1 MRVSG
6 TEPGVMT
13 GSEYFFHEI
22 SETTLLLHYYLA
34 MCGHYYC
41 ETGYRVRG
49 EQVDRILC
57 MYVEQGEMSVD
68 YQGNHYTAPSGS
80 VILIDRNEPHH
91 YYVEHYAEFYWMH
104 IGGGNTSTLCGYLL
118 QNCGAVFQ
126 VGGCGRIG
134 AIMRAILSQFKC
146 NKTPVASELSYE
158 IHEVLCRLMPDAAEP
173 QNEGNNA
180 VQRAVSF
187 IRSNLTSR
195 SLNLSAIA
203 ESVGLSTSY
212 LIRLFQRELACTPHE
227 YVIQLRM
234 EHAKYLLKTTS
245 MPVKKIAEESGYG
258 SSSSFVSAFTEKVGI
273 SPQQYRELPLG

>member
-68 YQGNHYTAPSGS
+68 YQGKHYTAPSGS

-258 SSSSFVSAFTEKVGI
+258 NSSSFVSAFTEKVGI

>member
-212 LIRLFQRELACTPHE
+212 LIRLFQRELSCTPHE

-258 SSSSFVSAFTEKVGI
+258 SPSSFVSAFTEKVGI

>member
-49 EQVDRILC
+49 GQVDRILC

-68 YQGNHYTAPSGS
+68 YQGKHYTAPSGS

>member
-1 MRVSG
+1 MRISG

-22 SETTLLLHYYLA
+22 SETTLLLHYYIA

-41 ETGYRVRG
+41 EAGYRVRG
-49 EQVDRILC
+49 QQVDRIVA
-57 MYVEQGEMSVD
+57 MYVEQGELCVD
-68 YQGNHYTAPSGS
+68 YQGKHYVAPSGS

-91 YYVEHYAEFYWMH
+91 YYTERYAEFYWMH
-104 IGGGNTSTLCGYLL
+104 IGGCNSSELCSYLT
-118 QNCGAVFQ
+118 QHCGAVFQ
-126 VGGCGRIG
+126 VSGGARIG

-146 NKTPVASELSYE
+146 NKTPVASELSYQ
-158 IHEVLCRLMPDAAEP
+158 IHEILCRLMPDAAEP

-180 VQRAVSF
+180 VQRAVIF

-195 SLNLSAIA
+195 SLTLSAIA
-203 ESVGLSTSY
+203 GSVGLSTSY
-212 LIRLFQRELACTPHE
+212 LIRLFQRELGCTPHE

-234 EHAKYLLKTTS
+234 EHAKYMLKTSS
-245 MPVKKIAEESGYG
+245 MPVKKIAEDSGYG

>member
-1 MRVSG
+1 MRVRG

-22 SETTLLLHYYLA
+22 SETTLLLHYYPA

-57 MYVEQGEMSVD
+57 MYVEQGELSVD
-68 YQGNHYTAPSGS
+68 YRGKHYTAPSGS
-80 VILIDRNEPHH
+80 VILIDRNESHH
-91 YYVEHYAEFYWMH
+91 YYVEHYAEFYWIH
-104 IGGGNTSTLCGYLL
+104 IGGCNTSSLCSYLL
-118 QNCGAVFQ
+118 QNCGPVFR
-126 VGGCGRIG
+126 VSGCGRIG

-158 IHEVLCRLMPDAAEP
+158 IHEILCRLMPDANEP
-173 QNEGNNA
+173 QTEENNA
-180 VQRAVSF
+180 VQQAVCF
-187 IRSNLTSR
+187 IRNNLTSR
-195 SLNLSAIA
+195 SLNLSSIA
-203 ESVGLSTSY
+203 KSVGLSTSY
-212 LIRLFQRELACTPHE
+212 LIRLFQRELTCTPHE

-258 SSSSFVSAFTEKVGI
+258 SSSSFVSAFTEKVGV

>member
-13 GSEYFFHEI
+13 GSEYFFHDI